1 MIIISTSTAL
11 MAYWTLYQLGI
22 VGEEAVRKPFAGC
35 FILYEFP
42 TMTNLLDLFRCFVRL
57 FFFFFNFHQTARLT

>member
-11 MAYWTLYQLGI
+11 MAYWNLYQLVI
-22 VGEEAVRKPFAGC
+22 FGEGAVRKPFAGC

-42 TMTNLLDLFRCFVRL
+42 TTTNLLDLFRCFVRL
-57 FFFFFNFHQTARLT
+57 FFLFFLTFIRQQG